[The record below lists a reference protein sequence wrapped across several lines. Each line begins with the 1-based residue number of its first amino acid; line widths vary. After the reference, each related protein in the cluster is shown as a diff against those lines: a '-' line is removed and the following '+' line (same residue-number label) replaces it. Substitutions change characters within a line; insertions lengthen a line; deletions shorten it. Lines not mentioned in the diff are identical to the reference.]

1 MPNIIGFLV
10 IKNFFL
16 LIQLNY
22 KNVIKIRFMK
32 REKIIIGSRGSK
44 LAMIYAENVEAK
56 LKEVFS
62 INIEI
67 KKIVTSGDEN
77 QKDRISNLG
86 GKGLF
91 SKKIENELLEN
102 KIDIAVHALKDMP
115 TIETEGLET
124 NYFLKRNSPNEI
136 LISNK
141 KIKFNDL
148 KPNSIVGTSSYR
160 REYQLKNK
168 RSDLNYKLIRGNVDT
183 RIKKMENGEFDA
195 IILSKAG
202 IDSLEINHK
211 ITEEFTTEDLIPCAG
226 QGIIAMQCRNSD
238 LEIKELLEKINN
250 PQARICANTEREVLK
265 ILEGDCDTAI
275 GAFSKINGNNISLT
289 TELFSVDGKKRYF
302 IKQKKEIKFAKELGI
317 EVGETLKIQSKGS
330 YKR

>member
-1 MPNIIGFLV
+1 
-10 IKNFFL
+10 
-16 LIQLNY
+16 
-22 KNVIKIRFMK
+22 MK

-44 LAMIYAENVEAK
+44 LAMIYAENVKAK
-56 LKEVFS
+56 LKEAFPKA
-62 INIEI
+62 IEI

-77 QKDRISNLG
+77 QKDRLSDLG

-115 TIETEGLET
+115 SIETEGLET

-148 KPNSIVGTSSYR
+148 KSNSIVGTSSYR
-160 REYQLKNK
+160 REYQLKN
-168 RSDLNYKLIRGNVDT
+168 RSSDLNYKLIRGNVDT
-183 RIKKMENGEFDA
+183 RIKKMENGDYAA

-211 ITEEFTTEDLIPCAG
+211 ITEEFTTEDIIPCAG
-226 QGIIAMQCRNSD
+226 QGIIAIQSRNSD

-250 PQARICANTEREVLK
+250 HQSRICANTEREVLK

-275 GAFSKINGNNISLT
+275 GAYSKINSNNISLIA
-289 TELFSVDGKKRYF
+289 ELFSVDGKNRYF
-302 IKQKKEIKFAKELGI
+302 IKETKEINFAKELGR
-317 EVGETLKIQSKGS
+317 EVGEALKFQSKGS